1 MYHHPFGHFI
11 NYTTLRE
18 MNQDTELNR
27 LVDAQ
32 LTAKRKTP
40 SSSAA
45 TTTLDWQGIAR
56 DLQSNKNPAQ
66 CHARYIFLQPLRA
79 QQRRLQ
85 QHMAMSGSNPRRSS
99 SKRKTNSLPMS
110 NNNCNHS
117 TSTVSSRG
125 GSKGP
130 WTLIEDQKLISLV
143 QKHGAKK
150 WTFISEKMPGRAG
163 KQCRERW
170 CNHLD
175 PSIKKDPWSEEEDR
189 LILNTHDE
197 LGNRWSEIAK
207 LLPGRTDN
215 AIKNHWNSSM
225 KRKIYRYFTDELKMK
240 NVDMARLRIG
250 GHVEGCLRVVR
261 RGARCAMV
269 SNRDSESAASIAMS
283 PSNDELNLKLGSKD
297 GTSSS
302 SITSNRQESQ
312 NLRIRSKT
320 TNCMKTS
327 TSAGYVLP
335 PSTHPHH
342 PYMAAY
348 HPPMAAPAA
357 HHSYGYH
364 PGYVHPYSIN
374 PHAMMPAKQTSN
386 GRLMSNNKVT
396 TSSVHKD
403 LKGSS
408 FSSTTSAVAK
418 TSDKKTSTAS
428 NSNTPAVSTSNPNRS
443 KTSLDQ
449 THELR
454 TFIQSLRGGYDANGF
469 YRTALE
475 RKRYAKEHNVVEKA
489 TVEAMN
495 DMNLTEEERSR
506 LPQWCQDAG
515 WCKMLKKY
523 QGSKFLF
530 KVPVNNFTSSE
541 SVTDASTDN
550 SSTKVKEES
559 NGSCS
564 PITLEI
570 PQSSPLQI
578 RRPAN
583 YTVTNKKKK
592 MKGMK
597 LKQLVSHSMILP
609 SSPSAVS
616 SQTYTPI
623 MNMALK
629 LSPLT
634 TKKVSKRPLHHTV
647 AQAPFPVHKPRVVSQ
662 GAADDDEHDGTSG
675 NNDYIIGD
683 ALFHSPNA
691 RINGASVQSDSPTHD
706 IILPSKSFSPFPFSP
721 SPTTCSSSQMM
732 VFNLSG
738 NSNPALQLPSPD
750 WTLMD
755 RCGSSEDEE
764 GLLRP
769 AFSFGSN
776 NSDIQE
782 VKRAVL
788 GGIGNDYSRESISP
802 VMEDSPVKKGSIFT
816 PRSILKRSPTKV
828 HFQINGRK
836 GHENKVRIGMVTNIV

>member
-1 MYHHPFGHFI
+1 
-11 NYTTLRE
+11 

-32 LTAKRKTP
+32 LTAKRKT

-45 TTTLDWQGIAR
+45 ATTTFDWQDIAR

-85 QHMAMSGSNPRRSS
+85 QHMAMSGSNHSSSS

-110 NNNCNHS
+110 NNNSNHN
-117 TSTVSSRG
+117 TSTASSRG

-130 WTLIEDQKLISLV
+130 WTLNEDQKLISLV

-150 WTFISEKMPGRAG
+150 WTFISEQMPGRAG

-240 NVDMARLRIG
+240 NVDVARLRIG

-269 SNRDSESAASIAMS
+269 SNRGSGSAVSIAIS

-297 GTSSS
+297 GTSSITA
-302 SITSNRQESQ
+302 ITSNRQESQ
-312 NLRIRSKT
+312 NLRKRSKT
-320 TNCMKTS
+320 TNCIKTS
-327 TSAGYVLP
+327 TSTAYVLP

-348 HPPMAAPAA
+348 HPSMAAPTAR
-357 HHSYGYH
+357 HPYGYH

-374 PHAMMPAKQTSN
+374 PHAMMPAKHSSN
-386 GRLMSNNKVT
+386 GKSMSNNKAT
-396 TSSVHKD
+396 TSSVQKNS
-403 LKGSS
+403 KGSS
-408 FSSTTSAVAK
+408 SSSTAPAVAS
-418 TSDKKTSTAS
+418 TSDQKSSTAS
-428 NSNTPAVSTSNPNRS
+428 NNNTPAASTSNPNES
-443 KTSLDQ
+443 KTSPDQ
-449 THELR
+449 IHELR
-454 TFIQSLRGGYDANGF
+454 TFIQSLRGGYDASGF

-475 RKRYAKEHNVVEKA
+475 RKRYAKENNVVEKA

-506 LPQWCQDAG
+506 LPQWCQDTG
-515 WCKMLKKY
+515 WCKILKEY

-530 KVPVNNFTSSE
+530 KVPVNNFTPSGSA
-541 SVTDASTDN
+541 TDARTDN
-550 SSTKVKEES
+550 SSSKVKEES

-564 PITLEI
+564 PIALGI

-583 YTVTNKKKK
+583 YAVTKKKK
-592 MKGMK
+592 KKKGMK

-616 SQTYTPI
+616 SHTYTPI

-634 TKKVSKRPLHHTV
+634 TKKVSKRPLHHTI
-647 AQAPFPVHKPRVVSQ
+647 AQAPFSVHKPRVVSQ
-662 GAADDDEHDGTSG
+662 GADDDDDGQDGTSG
-675 NNDYIIGD
+675 NNNNYIIGD

-691 RINGASVQSDSPTHD
+691 RINGASVQSDSPTQD
-706 IILPSKSFSPFPFSP
+706 MILPSKSFSPFPFSP

-738 NSNPALQLPSPD
+738 NTNPALQMPSPD

-755 RCGSSEDEE
+755 RCGGTEDEE

-769 AFSFGSN
+769 TFSFGSN

-788 GGIGNDYSRESISP
+788 GEIGNDCSRESISP

-828 HFQINGRK
+828 HFQINGSNDHINK
-836 GHENKVRIGMVTNIV
+836 LKPELKVRIGMVTNIV